1 MNATRQAVAL
11 FILRVG
17 LGVFLLLWS
26 IDKLVVPESTVGI
39 YSYFYHLSI
48 TTDIAYI
55 IGVAE
60 GLLSLAI
67 IAGFLRT
74 YSYGLGLALHAIST
88 LATYQQLLHPFG
100 QHHLFIAAL
109 PVLAGFVTLFLL
121 RRQDTLWCVDKVW
134 RGV

>member
-1 MNATRQAVAL
+1 MNATRQGVAL
-11 FILRVG
+11 FILRAG

-26 IDKLVVPESTVGI
+26 VDKLVAPQSAVGI
-39 YSYFYHLSI
+39 YQFFYRLSI

-88 LATYQQLLHPFG
+88 LSTYQQLLHPFG
-100 QHHLFIAAL
+100 EHHLFIAAL

-121 RRQDTLWCVDKVW
+121 RRQDTLWSVDTIR
-134 RGV
+134 RGA